1 MPMTKDLSHLLP
13 QVIEIARSAG
23 QLILDIYEKK
33 TVRSLHKK

>member
-23 QLILDIYEKK
+23 QMILEIYEK
-33 TVRSLHKK
+33 TVRGLHKK